1 MNIVKHCNT
10 RSVFFIINLRKIK
23 VMKHYILLPTAE
35 KVLPPG
41 YYKTNSVGTE
51 YSIINTASN

>member
-1 MNIVKHCNT
+1 
-10 RSVFFIINLRKIK
+10 
-23 VMKHYILLPTAE
+23 MKHYILLPTAE

-41 YYKTNSVGTE
+41 YNKTNSVGTE

>member
-1 MNIVKHCNT
+1 MQCEHCNT

-23 VMKHYILLPTAE
+23 VMKHYILLSTAE

-41 YYKTNSVGTE
+41 YNKTNSVGTE